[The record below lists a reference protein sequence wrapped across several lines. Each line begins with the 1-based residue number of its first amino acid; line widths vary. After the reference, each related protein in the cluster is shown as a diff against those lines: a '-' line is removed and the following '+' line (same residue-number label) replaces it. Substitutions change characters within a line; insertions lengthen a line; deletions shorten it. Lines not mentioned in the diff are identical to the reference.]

1 MAGKSI
7 GPESSRPTFH
17 AASSGRRSARLG
29 TTSAAARRACVAPRA
44 CLRIWRRLRRSQ
56 ACCARA
62 RAPVENRR
70 VPPRLL
76 GGCGQG
82 RGGGPG
88 VPAAPA
94 ILARGGRRCDRGAQ
108 VQRRAPA
115 HALRHGRRLGARSRA
130 TGCGVRRLRA
140 SAHSSSLH
148 GGTLCLWRV
157 RRASTQCAGP
167 RVRACAFARACVLAC
182 VRAYPAPPALAH
194 AAAQARAAA
203 GFTAGGAQEVGG
215 DAGLAALAK
224 SVELE
229 LAAHAGARPVRFRV
243 QVRALRRAARRGHLR
258 FLDFP

>member
-7 GPESSRPTFH
+7 GPESSKPTFH

-140 SAHSSSLH
+140 GAHSSSLH

-157 RRASTQCAGP
+157 RRALTQCAGP
-167 RVRACAFARACVLAC
+167 RVRACAFARACAS
-182 VRAYPAPPALAH
+182 R
-194 AAAQARAAA
+194 ARACIPRAA
-203 GFTAGGAQEVGG
+203 GSCARCSSGTCCCGIHCWWCAGSGGRRRACGAGEVGG
-215 DAGLAALAK
+215 A
-224 SVELE
+224 
-229 LAAHAGARPVRFRV
+229 
-243 QVRALRRAARRGHLR
+243 
-258 FLDFP
+258 